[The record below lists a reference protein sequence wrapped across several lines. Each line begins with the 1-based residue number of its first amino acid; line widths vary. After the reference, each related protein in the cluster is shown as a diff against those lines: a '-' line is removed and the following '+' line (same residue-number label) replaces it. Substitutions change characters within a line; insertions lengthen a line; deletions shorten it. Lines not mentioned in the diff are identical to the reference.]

1 MPDKHTFI
9 SKELLI
15 PFISIPSLPVLKGTA
30 PGMIPAKQALQEQE
44 TLIILI
50 N

>member
-15 PFISIPSLPVLKGTA
+15 SLISIPSLPVLQGTA
-30 PGMIPAKQALQEQE
+30 PGMIHAEQALQEQG
-44 TLIILI
+44 TFIILI